1 MDAVIEDT
9 KTHDA
14 PLEGARADIS
24 LLEEFEPGFFA
35 ERDAPLVSMYLTTQ
49 QGWPE
54 AQQNRIRFKNL
65 RADVEKAIERCYDKR
80 EFRGMLDALAIIE
93 EQFEQDDAGMLG
105 PLRQGL
111 AVLANK
117 GAVSV
122 YRLDYPVET
131 FALVAD
137 GYHIKPLVKNF
148 QYGSHYY
155 VMALS
160 YDGFDVYR
168 GDFST
173 LEELDHPDGI
183 VTRFAELFDDYDVS
197 LSEIGNRYK
206 GGSRSYF
213 GYDEKSQVIEKETV
227 EHFRYAAEVMKDF
240 MAGRR
245 CPLVLAGLPRHQEVF
260 RSLAHIPCLLERGIE
275 KTFGSMDKK
284 EQLAAVGAIIDEL
297 QREQIERL
305 VARFCDA
312 QAAGKASSDVNDIT
326 LALVER
332 KVETLLVQ
340 KDGVIDGDVDV
351 ESGFLRRHGEACVR
365 SDDLTDDFAQATYL
379 QGGDVYV
386 LEKDQMPGDTG
397 VAALYRY

>member
-137 GYHIKPLVKNF
+137 SYHIKPLVKNF

-206 GGSRSYF
+206 GGSR
-213 GYDEKSQVIEKETV
+213 
-227 EHFRYAAEVMKDF
+227 RY
-240 MAGRR
+240 
-245 CPLVLAGLPRHQEVF
+245 Q
-260 RSLAHIPCLLERGIE
+260 SCLLR
-275 KTFGSMDKK
+275 
-284 EQLAAVGAIIDEL
+284 
-297 QREQIERL
+297 
-305 VARFCDA
+305 
-312 QAAGKASSDVNDIT
+312 
-326 LALVER
+326 
-332 KVETLLVQ
+332 
-340 KDGVIDGDVDV
+340 
-351 ESGFLRRHGEACVR
+351 
-365 SDDLTDDFAQATYL
+365 
-379 QGGDVYV
+379 
-386 LEKDQMPGDTG
+386 
-397 VAALYRY
+397 